1 MKKLLLFILLL
12 PLFTQAQPLKNLDL
26 KNGFLQFHLGD
37 SLSKYKGQIY
47 VPLEKHPDENEVM
60 PKVNPL
66 HKYFD
71 RVVLVSEHGIVT
83 EIHLYLRDEGSIIY
97 IDGLIKQAYGWGE
110 ELDNPDKNA
119 EGTHLVCTVWSGQ
132 HVTMLMLQ
140 NNINRIV
147 GTTMTRGRIQSIMF
161 KRASNSKVEGTLPD
175 GFAL

>member
-1 MKKLLLFILLL
+1 M
-12 PLFTQAQPLKNLDL
+12 
-26 KNGFLQFHLGD
+26 
-37 SLSKYKGQIY
+37 
-47 VPLEKHPDENEVM
+47 
-60 PKVNPL
+60 
-66 HKYFD
+66 
-71 RVVLVSEHGIVT
+71 VLVSEHGIVT

-132 HVTMLMLQ
+132 RVTMLMLQ

-147 GTTMTRGRIQSIMF
+147 GNTMTRGRIQSIMF
-161 KRASNSKVEGTLPD
+161 KKAGNAKVEGTLPD